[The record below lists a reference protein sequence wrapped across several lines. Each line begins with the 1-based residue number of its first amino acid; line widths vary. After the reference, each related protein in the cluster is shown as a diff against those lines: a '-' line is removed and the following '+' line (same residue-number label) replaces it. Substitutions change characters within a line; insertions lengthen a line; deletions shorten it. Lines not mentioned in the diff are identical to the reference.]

1 LKANLHIS
9 PSRFRATASKYLNY
23 TKRKQGLRFLN
34 SKPRRSLY
42 RLRLKFV
49 QTTRVVCTDYSW
61 SLQKVLRTYENKY
74 DVLTEVSTHTYNN
87 KYVYSLKQVRALTEK
102 RSLSD
107 EHSNIFDGNTTATLL
122 IGKPY
127 EQLPIS

>member
-1 LKANLHIS
+1 M
-9 PSRFRATASKYLNY
+9 
-23 TKRKQGLRFLN
+23 
-34 SKPRRSLY
+34 
-42 RLRLKFV
+42 

-102 RSLSD
+102 RSLSE

-122 IGKPY
+122 SGKPY